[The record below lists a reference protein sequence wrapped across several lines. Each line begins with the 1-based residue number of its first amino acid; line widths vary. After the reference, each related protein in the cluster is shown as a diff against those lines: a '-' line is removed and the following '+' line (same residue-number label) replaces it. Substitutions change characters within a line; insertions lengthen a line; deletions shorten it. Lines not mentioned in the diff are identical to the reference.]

1 MQRIKTGILGL
12 AFSSMI
18 ANAWAEEL
26 CARAADLLSLQV
38 AAVQQ
43 GLMIAALACHDS
55 ELYNT
60 FVVTYRQDLQA
71 SDAALQAFFMR
82 LNQTTGAADYNT
94 YKTKLANAYSLRSA
108 DNNGAYCGRARA
120 AFHAAL
126 SEGKKAL
133 VEFAMAQPV
142 SFAANYASCGERVTG
157 GAMVAQMPTPQPATA
172 VTSSIAAS
180 SPILSANP
188 EARSSNSM
196 TGAAPAGRR
205 DNTGPARADNRNTP
219 AQSRVRRYDGRDP
232 YARDPYARGYSDP
245 AYSNRYGGRDAYYR
259 YLYDRY
265 WYGFAP
271 K

>member
-82 LNQTTGAADYNT
+82 LNQTTGAATQTRPGVD
-94 YKTKLANAYSLRSA
+94 SSRS
-108 DNNGAYCGRARA
+108 
-120 AFHAAL
+120 
-126 SEGKKAL
+126 
-133 VEFAMAQPV
+133 
-142 SFAANYASCGERVTG
+142 
-157 GAMVAQMPTPQPATA
+157 
-172 VTSSIAAS
+172 
-180 SPILSANP
+180 
-188 EARSSNSM
+188 
-196 TGAAPAGRR
+196 
-205 DNTGPARADNRNTP
+205 
-219 AQSRVRRYDGRDP
+219 
-232 YARDPYARGYSDP
+232 
-245 AYSNRYGGRDAYYR
+245 
-259 YLYDRY
+259 
-265 WYGFAP
+265 
-271 K
+271 